1 MKKHVLTECLWQ
13 YHPKWKQPKWKFS
26 TFYGLPG
33 TTSYPYL
40 PLRTI
45 DPPDTR
51 SHPQGGV
58 QIYPQPNHLSKKG
71 KKSASP
77 QIAIS
82 LKLAS
87 QLGFD
92 ISYKTK
98 KNTGCTALVLGK
110 KKEKKGHPPKQRLLL
125 NLRPSLVLTNK
136 KKKKKIQAVRP
147 WFRSKNR

>member
-1 MKKHVLTECLWQ
+1 MKFKIEMGVVGSIFEPHPLEIILSLEAFKMILLYLIKISLTERLWQ

-26 TFYGLPG
+26 TFCGLPG

-71 KKSASP
+71 KKSTSP

-82 LKLAS
+82 LKIAS
-87 QLGFD
+87 
-92 ISYKTK
+92 
-98 KNTGCTALVLGK
+98 
-110 KKEKKGHPPKQRLLL
+110 
-125 NLRPSLVLTNK
+125 
-136 KKKKKIQAVRP
+136 
-147 WFRSKNR
+147 